1 MSKLQNERL
10 KKYIEAEEAILSGQS
25 YTIGNRTL
33 TRANLATVER
43 VIQELI
49 AGDSRRRRDIR
60 REHEAHR
67 VSGLNNQYSTTP

>member
-33 TRANLATVER
+33 TRANLATVEK
-43 VIQELI
+43 VIQDLI
-49 AGDSRRRRDIR
+49 DGGAVLENDDSARN
-60 REHEAHR
+60 ASTKR
-67 VSGLNNQYSTTP
+67 VVLLD

>member
-43 VIQELI
+43 VIQDLI
-49 AGDSRRRRDIR
+49 AAGATVDDGESESGGSTRRIVLLD
-60 REHEAHR
+60 
-67 VSGLNNQYSTTP
+67 

>member
-33 TRANLATVER
+33 TRANLDTVEKVIQDLIAAGATVDDGES
-43 VIQELI
+43 ES
-49 AGDSRRRRDIR
+49 GGSTRRIVLLD
-60 REHEAHR
+60 
-67 VSGLNNQYSTTP
+67 

>member
-43 VIQELI
+43 VIQDLI
-49 AGDSRRRRDIR
+49 AAGATVDNGES
-60 REHEAHR
+60 E
-67 VSGLNNQYSTTP
+67 SGGSTKRIVLLD

>member
-33 TRANLATVER
+33 TRANLATVEK
-43 VIQELI
+43 VIQDLI
-49 AGDSRRRRDIR
+49 AAGATVGDGESESGGSTRRIVLLD
-60 REHEAHR
+60 
-67 VSGLNNQYSTTP
+67 

>member
-33 TRANLATVER
+33 TRANLATVEE
-43 VIQELI
+43 VIQDLI
-49 AGDSRRRRDIR
+49 AAGATVDDGESESGGSTRRIVLLD
-60 REHEAHR
+60 
-67 VSGLNNQYSTTP
+67 

>member
-33 TRANLATVER
+33 TRANLATVEK
-43 VIQELI
+43 VIQDLI
-49 AGDSRRRRDIR
+49 AAGATVDDGESKSGGSTRRIVLLD
-60 REHEAHR
+60 
-67 VSGLNNQYSTTP
+67 

>member
-1 MSKLQNERL
+1 MGKLQNERL
-10 KKYIEAEEAILSGQS
+10 KKYIEAEEAILGGQS

-49 AGDSRRRRDIR
+49 AAGATIDGEADSTGNTK
-60 REHEAHR
+60 R
-67 VSGLNNQYSTTP
+67 VVLLD

>member
-33 TRANLATVER
+33 TRANLATVEK
-43 VIQELI
+43 VIQDLI
-49 AGDSRRRRDIR
+49 DGGAVLEDDDSARN
-60 REHEAHR
+60 ASTKR
-67 VSGLNNQYSTTP
+67 VVLLD